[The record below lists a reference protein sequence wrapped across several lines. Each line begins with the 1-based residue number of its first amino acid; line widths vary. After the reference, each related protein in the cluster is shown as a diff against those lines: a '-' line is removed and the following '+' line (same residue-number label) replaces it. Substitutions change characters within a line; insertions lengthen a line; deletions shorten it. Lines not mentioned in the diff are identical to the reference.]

1 MTNPPNPRRAGSPLA
16 DAVSDSPEGI
26 LVTQMLIVSDLGR
39 SVAFYRDVLGAGV
52 ERENPP
58 AMLRLHNAWLILN
71 VGGGPTDD
79 KPRVTVTTPTDP
91 TIVSSFLNIR
101 VADIESV
108 YALWSSRGAQFITPP
123 IDCGAEIRCYLHDP
137 AGHLIELG
145 QTTMGTGSLGR

>member
-1 MTNPPNPRRAGSPLA
+1 MTNPANPRRGGSPVA
-16 DAVSDSPEGI
+16 DAVSDSPDGI
-26 LVTQMLIVSDLGR
+26 LVTHMLIVSDLGR
-39 SVAFYRDVLGAGV
+39 SVAFYRDVLGATV

-58 AMLRLHNAWLILN
+58 AMLRLYNAWLVLN

-108 YALWSSRGAQFITPP
+108 HALWSSRSAHCITPP
-123 IDCGAEIRCYLHDP
+123 IDRGAEIRCYLHDP
-137 AGHLIELG
+137 DGHLIELG
-145 QTTMGTGSLGR
+145 QTTMGAESHQR